1 MKDVFLCH
9 RDVNSFMNIGIIG
22 GGFYGCYLAK
32 HLSLNN
38 KVTIFEANSGLILES
53 GRYNQYR
60 LHQGFHYP
68 RSEAT
73 IEQTK
78 IGYKKFALEFKDYL
92 YFPKLNYYCIH
103 KDSKIDFDS
112 YIKILKKNKL
122 DYVVSNKNEIP
133 YLNHSSIVGS
143 VNTKEGVIL
152 VNKLIKKLIN
162 EIKNNCK
169 ILINKKVL
177 NVDTNLG
184 VVETKEKK
192 FLFDKII
199 NTTYS
204 NPNLGLK
211 IKKFDI
217 KYEIAGLLIPNI
229 KIKDVPGITI
239 MDGNYVSLY
248 PRSKSTFSLSSV
260 KYTPI
265 KKFTNLKDKE
275 FLIKKLKNK
284 QNIELA
290 KKKILN
296 HCNQFLSFKKKIK
309 LKDSKFEFGLK
320 TKFSNDINDIRTT
333 DIIHEEKVISVLC
346 GKLDTAPLI
355 YEKIKKLI

>member
-1 MKDVFLCH
+1 
-9 RDVNSFMNIGIIG
+9 MNIGIIG

-38 KVTIFEANSGLILES
+38 KVTIFEANRGLIMES

-68 RSEAT
+68 RSEET
-73 IEQTK
+73 IKQTK
-78 IGYKKFALEFKDYL
+78 IGYEKFIFEFKDYL
-92 YFPKLNYYCIH
+92 YFPKYNYYCIH
-103 KDSKIDFDS
+103 KNSKIDFDS

-122 DYVVSNKNEIP
+122 DYVLSNKNEIP
-133 YLNHSSIVGS
+133 HLNHSSIVGS

-162 EIKNNCK
+162 EIKNKCK
-169 ILINKKVL
+169 ILTNIKVQ
-177 NVDTNLG
+177 NIDSQLG
-184 VVETKEKK
+184 VIETNKKK

-211 IKKFDI
+211 NKKFDV
-217 KYEIAGLLIPNI
+217 KYEIAGLLVPNI
-229 KIKDVPGITI
+229 QVKNVPGITI

-248 PRSKSTFSLSSV
+248 PRSNSTFSLSSV

-265 KKFTNLKDKE
+265 KKFTNLNNKEIFIKE
-275 FLIKKLKNK
+275 FKKKN
-284 QNIELA
+284 NIEIA
-290 KKKILN
+290 KKKIFN
-296 HCNQFLSFKKKIK
+296 HCIQFLSFKKKII
-309 LKDSKFEFGLK
+309 LKDSKFEIALK
-320 TKFSNDINDIRTT
+320 TKITNDINDIRIT
-333 DIIHEEKVISVLC
+333 DIIHENKVISVLC